1 MIKVNNAKAVEI
13 TKDAIRRDREPKLQA
28 LDVEFNKALETGADT
43 SAIVAQ
49 KQILRDATLQANG
62 KTNVELKSIIDGLGV

>member
-13 TKDAIRRDREPKLQA
+13 TKEHIRRDREPKLQA
-28 LDVEFNKALETGADT
+28 LDVEFNRALETGADT

-62 KTNVELKSIIDGLGV
+62 KTDVELKAIVDSLGV